1 MGVRAYPAI
10 SHCSHLLLKCRVAT
24 NISHWLKVH
33 SRGSKNTYLRKSVF
47 GSVFGFSNIA
57 LLLHYTFSVYCCA
70 IFYSLNTEFFNTIR
84 VSNSLDPDQTRHF
97 IRPDLGPN
105 CLQRLSADNKSC
117 PWRAKSLIQ
126 NNLLILLSG

>member
-1 MGVRAYPAI
+1 MEVRAYPAI
-10 SHCSHLLLKCRVAT
+10 SHCSHLLLKCRVAS

-33 SRGSKNTYLRKSVF
+33 SRGSKNTYLRKKCIWISIWIF
-47 GSVFGFSNIA
+47 QYCF
-57 LLLHYTFSVYCCA
+57 HYTFTVNRCA
-70 IFYSLNTEFFNTIR
+70 IFYFLNTEFFNTIR

-97 IRPDLGPN
+97 IGPDLGPN